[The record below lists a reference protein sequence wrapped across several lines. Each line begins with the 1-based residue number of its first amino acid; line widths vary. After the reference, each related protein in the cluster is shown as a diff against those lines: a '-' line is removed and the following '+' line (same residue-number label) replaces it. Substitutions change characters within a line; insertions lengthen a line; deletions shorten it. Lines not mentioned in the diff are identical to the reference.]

1 MTPNIRIGAYLW
13 RGAAYRCWL
22 AARAGLVD
30 VVYTSG
36 MVAEFTEKLYDTFGF
51 NADNVRAAV
60 YDFRRYG
67 REVQISGDLH
77 VVTADPDDDMFIE
90 CAVVAGASMIVSG
103 DTHLLRLIEY
113 QGVRILNPGNF
124 LNWLTTTNTPPP

>member
-1 MTPNIRIGAYLW
+1 MLTYGAVQLNK
-13 RGAAYRCWL
+13 CWL

-30 VVYTSG
+30 VVYTSE
-36 MVAEFTEKLYDTFGF
+36 MIAEFTGKLYDTFGF

-67 REVQISGDLH
+67 REIQISGDLH
-77 VVTADPDDDMFIE
+77 IVADDPDDDMFVE
-90 CAVVAGASMIVSG
+90 CAVVAGASIIVSG

-124 LNWLTTTNTPPP
+124 LDWLTTTNTPPPQTN